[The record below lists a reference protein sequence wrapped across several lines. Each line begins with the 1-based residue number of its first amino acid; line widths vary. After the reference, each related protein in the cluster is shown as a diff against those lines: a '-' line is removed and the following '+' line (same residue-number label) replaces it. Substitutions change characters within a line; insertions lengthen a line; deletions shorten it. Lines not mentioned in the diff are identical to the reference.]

1 VIEVDMQVK
10 AHSSGETDE
19 KDEWFSVTLVG
30 SSTALLEVSNFKLTL
45 KSEKQSLF
53 ASYPIG
59 KMVSLKLH
67 DPQRKLTEGPR

>member
-1 VIEVDMQVK
+1 MIEVDMQVK

-30 SSTALLEVSNFKLTL
+30 SSSALLEVSSFKLTL
-45 KSEKQSLF
+45 KSEKESLF
-53 ASYPIG
+53 TSYPIG

-67 DPQRKLTEGPR
+67 DPQRKLSEASR